1 MDYPI
6 HMETILPIKT
16 KPETRKCMLKKDLKQ
31 LCEHTLSSFT
41 KKYCK
46 YTLIF
51 YWKLSQQIL
60 HINIVIHNSPLNGCI
75 KESRLGGAFDGTVN
89 TNDIPKIL
97 EMKNDICFI
106 YLLISLNKVFSQLF
120 YC

>member
-1 MDYPI
+1 MQGYGLSHSYGDN
-6 HMETILPIKT
+6 LANKNKT
-16 KPETRKCMLKKDLKQ
+16 RDTQIYAEKDLKQ

-41 KKYCK
+41 IK

-51 YWKLSQQIL
+51 YWKLSQRIL

-97 EMKNDICFI
+97 EMKNAICLI
-106 YLLISLNKVFSQLF
+106 YELISFKIFTQLQ
-120 YC
+120 YY